1 MDKKSIFSIA
11 LVANVLFVCML
22 CLGSCT
28 YNVSMAHTEGSA
40 TDVIDDNLT
49 NTPDISPT
57 ITPGALG

>member
-1 MDKKSIFSIA
+1 MSKKAIIMISLISGC
-11 LVANVLFVCML
+11 LFICMM

-57 ITPGALG
+57 ITPGAIG